1 MTLGLSLIFLANSE
15 NLKGRVVNFF
25 STFGR
30 VPFFFY
36 ILHIYLIHLLAL
48 VFAQLSGFG

>member
-1 MTLGLSLIFLANSE
+1 MA
-15 NLKGRVVNFF
+15 VAVNFF
-25 STFGR
+25 CTLGR